1 MPQCHHTAVLYY
13 ILHPH
18 TLLKNF
24 SRQGCHHVTPAT
36 QQDVEDPVW
45 SGALLSYESCRKP
58 HPCWCLQRDD
68 GQHSVSFRNSSRCL
82 QRDTNP
88 PPGGAVIHAVAGCTW
103 LHAGSRTQE
112 SPCWPLEQSWT
123 WMQGPSSSILLLLVT
138 SFCALCFNACISDTR
153 NTTHL
158 RARTAVTWR
167 GRADWLN
174 ITGSCHTNSCLTVP
188 AGEPHLPLV
197 YLCYK
202 CC

>member
-13 ILHPH
+13 ILHPP

-82 QRDTNP
+82 QRDANP

-103 LHAGSRTQE
+103 LHAGSRLR
-112 SPCWPLEQSWT
+112 SLLADHLSRVKLGCRDPAAASSCCWWPAFVL
-123 WMQGPSSSILLLLVT
+123 
-138 SFCALCFNACISDTR
+138 CALMRAFQ
-153 NTTHL
+153 TH
-158 RARTAVTWR
+158 VTQHTYVPGLLWHEEV
-167 GRADWLN
+167 GLTDW
-174 ITGSCHTNSCLTVP
+174 T
-188 AGEPHLPLV
+188 
-197 YLCYK
+197 
-202 CC
+202 